1 MRPARALFRFRKGKR
16 RNDDVKRTISIFL
29 KKCHPLKNPHILS
42 QQSIWYM
49 SNLTVAVLAPTDYA
63 KDLGKKGTTSDI
75 TFYNLKKG
83 DATVTFVEPTRYP
96 EKLSSLFYTV
106 SMSDRVVLVVNEI
119 NASFGECVLML
130 QCAGKSSGY
139 LILKNYISPDQIAPL
154 IKGTVLEHYE
164 VLEEDMVGLRE
175 KMLDI
180 AIRQTAHQ
188 KAHETAGK
196 GVVPVDAHFNVKG
209 VGVVVLGSVA
219 QGMIRKHETLRVL
232 PTGKTAQ
239 IRSIQKH
246 DDDAE
251 TAVTGD
257 RVGLA
262 LKNIESEDL
271 DRGFVLTSDPA
282 IGSATTVSGK
292 AQLVKYWPAPLK
304 EGMVLYAGYWMQF
317 LPTRLEK
324 AVVEGDWRMPVLTLT
339 MEKALVY
346 PPGARVVLHYLEGG
360 KLRVVGSLIIE

>member
-1 MRPARALFRFRKGKR
+1 
-16 RNDDVKRTISIFL
+16 
-29 KKCHPLKNPHILS
+29 
-42 QQSIWYM
+42 M
-49 SNLTVAVLAPTDYA
+49 SNLTVAILALPDYA
-63 KDLGKKGTTSDI
+63 KDLGKKGTASDI

-83 DATVTFVEPTRYP
+83 DATVTFIEPTRYP
-96 EKLSSLFYTV
+96 EKLSSLYYAV
-106 SMSDRVVLVVNEI
+106 SMSDRVILVVDEI
-119 NASFGECVLML
+119 NATFGECVLML
-130 QCAGKSSGY
+130 QCANKSVGY
-139 LILKNYISPDQIAPL
+139 LILKSYISPDQIAPL
-154 IKGTVLEHYE
+154 IKGTVLEHYD

-175 KMLDI
+175 KMLEI
-180 AIRQTAHQ
+180 AVKQTAHQ
-188 KAHETAGK
+188 KAHETAGN

-209 VGVVVLGSVA
+209 VGVVVLGSVVK
-219 QGMIRKHETLRVL
+219 GMIRKHETLKVL

-246 DDDAE
+246 DDDAD

-271 DRGFVLTSDPA
+271 DRGFVLASDPA
-282 IGSATTVSGK
+282 ITSATTISGK

-304 EGMVLYAGYWMQF
+304 EGMVLYAGHWMQF
-317 LPTRLEK
+317 LPARLEK
-324 AVVEGDWRMPVLTLT
+324 VVIDNDWRMPILTLT

-360 KLRVVGSLIIE
+360 KLRIVGSIMIQ

>member
-1 MRPARALFRFRKGKR
+1 
-16 RNDDVKRTISIFL
+16 
-29 KKCHPLKNPHILS
+29 
-42 QQSIWYM
+42 M
-49 SNLTVAVLAPTDYA
+49 SNLTVAVLAPPDYA
-63 KDLGKKGTTSDI
+63 KDLGKKGTASDI

-96 EKLSSLFYTV
+96 EKLSSLFYAV
-106 SMSDRVVLVVNEI
+106 SLADRVILVVNEI

-130 QCAGKSSGY
+130 QCAGKSAGY
-139 LILKNYISPDQIAPL
+139 LILKNYISPDQISPL

-164 VLEEDMVGLRE
+164 VIEEDMVGLRE
-175 KMLDI
+175 KMLEI
-180 AIRQTAHQ
+180 AVRQSAHQ
-188 KAHETAGK
+188 KAHENAGK

-219 QGMIRKHETLRVL
+219 QGMIRKHETLKVL
-232 PTGKTAQ
+232 PTEKSAQ

-251 TAVTGD
+251 TAVSGD

-262 LKNIESEDL
+262 LKNIEAEDL
-271 DRGFVLTSDPA
+271 DRGFVLTSDP
-282 IGSATTVSGK
+282 SVRYATTVSGK
-292 AQLVKYWPAPLK
+292 AKLVKYWPAPLK

-324 AVVEGDWRMPVLTLT
+324 AVVDGDWRMPRCPPFCRWR
-339 MEKALVY
+339 KAAGCGIDGY
-346 PPGARVVLHYLEGG
+346 
-360 KLRVVGSLIIE
+360 

>member
-1 MRPARALFRFRKGKR
+1 
-16 RNDDVKRTISIFL
+16 
-29 KKCHPLKNPHILS
+29 
-42 QQSIWYM
+42 M
-49 SNLTVAVLAPTDYA
+49 SNLTVAILAPPDYA
-63 KDLGKKGTTSDI
+63 KDLGKKGTASDI

-83 DATVTFVEPTRYP
+83 DATVTFIEPTRYP

-106 SMSDRVVLVVNEI
+106 SMSDSIILVVDEI
-119 NASFGECVLML
+119 NATFGECVLML

-164 VLEEDMVGLRE
+164 VIEEDMVGLRE
-175 KMLDI
+175 KMLEI
-180 AIRQTAHQ
+180 AVRQTAHQ
-188 KAHETAGK
+188 KAHETAGR

-219 QGMIRKHETLRVL
+219 QGMIKKHETLKVL
-232 PTGKTAQ
+232 PTEKTAQ

-251 TAVTGD
+251 SAISGD

-271 DRGFVLTSDPA
+271 DRGYVLTSDPSVT
-282 IGSATTVSGK
+282 SATTVSGK
-292 AQLVKYWPAPLK
+292 
-304 EGMVLYAGYWMQF
+304 
-317 LPTRLEK
+317 
-324 AVVEGDWRMPVLTLT
+324 
-339 MEKALVY
+339 
-346 PPGARVVLHYLEGG
+346 
-360 KLRVVGSLIIE
+360 

>member
-1 MRPARALFRFRKGKR
+1 
-16 RNDDVKRTISIFL
+16 
-29 KKCHPLKNPHILS
+29 
-42 QQSIWYM
+42 M
-49 SNLTVAVLAPTDYA
+49 SNLTVALLAPPDYA
-63 KDLGKKGTTSDI
+63 RDLGKKGTTSDI

-96 EKLSSLFYTV
+96 EKLSSLFYAV
-106 SMSDRVVLVVNEI
+106 SLSDRVILVVNEI

-130 QCAGKSSGY
+130 QCAGKSAGY

-175 KMLDI
+175 KMRES
-180 AIRQTAHQ
+180 AVRQTAHQ

-219 QGMIRKHETLRVL
+219 QGMIKKHEILNVL

-262 LKNIESEDL
+262 LRNIESEDL
-271 DRGFVLTSDPA
+271 DRGFVLTSDRA
-282 IGSATTVSGK
+282 IKSASTVSGK
-292 AQLVKYWPAPLK
+292 AQLVKYWPSPLK
-304 EGMVLYAGYWMQF
+304 EGMVLYVGHWMQF
-317 LPTRLEK
+317 LPARLEK
-324 AVVEGDWRMPVLTLT
+324 TVVDGDWRMPALTLT

-346 PPGARVVLHYLEGG
+346 PPGARGVLHYLEGG

>member
-1 MRPARALFRFRKGKR
+1 
-16 RNDDVKRTISIFL
+16 
-29 KKCHPLKNPHILS
+29 
-42 QQSIWYM
+42 M
-49 SNLTVAVLAPTDYA
+49 SNLTVAVLAPPDYS

-83 DATVTFVEPTRYP
+83 EATVTFIEPTRYP
-96 EKLSSLFYTV
+96 EKLSSLFYAV
-106 SMSDRVVLVVNEI
+106 SMSDRVILVVNEI
-119 NASFGECVLML
+119 NASFGECVLMI
-130 QCAGKSSGY
+130 QCAAKSSGY

-164 VLEEDMVGLRE
+164 VLEEDMLGLRE
-175 KMLDI
+175 KMLEI
-180 AIRQTAHQ
+180 AVKQTAHQ
-188 KAHETAGK
+188 KVHETAGK

-219 QGMIRKHETLRVL
+219 QGMIKKHETLKVL
-232 PTGKTAQ
+232 PTEKTAQ

-251 TAVTGD
+251 SAIAGD

-271 DRGFVLTSDPA
+271 DRGYVLTNDP
-282 IGSATTVSGK
+282 SVRFSTTVSGK

-304 EGMVLYAGYWMQF
+304 EGMVLYAGHWMQF

-324 AVVEGDWRMPVLTLT
+324 TVVDGDWRMPVLTLT

-360 KLRVVGSLIIE
+360 KLRVVGSMIIE

>member
-1 MRPARALFRFRKGKR
+1 
-16 RNDDVKRTISIFL
+16 
-29 KKCHPLKNPHILS
+29 
-42 QQSIWYM
+42 M
-49 SNLTVAVLAPTDYA
+49 SNLTVAILAPPDYA
-63 KDLGKKGTTSDI
+63 KDLGKKGTASDI

-83 DATVTFVEPTRYP
+83 DATVTFIEPTRYP
-96 EKLSSLFYTV
+96 EKLSSLFYAV
-106 SMSDRVVLVVNEI
+106 SLSNRVVLVVNEI
-119 NASFGECVLML
+119 NATFGECVLML
-130 QCAGKSSGY
+130 QCAGKSAGY
-139 LILKNYISPDQIAPL
+139 LILKNYLSPDQIAPL

-164 VLEEDMVGLRE
+164 VIEEDMVGLRE

-180 AIRQTAHQ
+180 AVKQTAHQ
-188 KAHETAGK
+188 KVHETAGK
-196 GVVPVDAHFNVKG
+196 GIVPVDAHFNVKG

-219 QGMIRKHETLRVL
+219 QGMIKKHETLNVL
-232 PTGKTAQ
+232 PIGKTAQ

-251 TAVTGD
+251 TAVAGD

-271 DRGFVLTSDPA
+271 DRGFVLTNDPA
-282 IGSATTVSGK
+282 VKHATTISGK

-317 LPTRLEK
+317 LPTRVEK
-324 AVVEGDWRMPVLTLT
+324 IIVASDWRMPTLTLT

-346 PPGARVVLHYLEGG
+346 QPGARIVLHYLEGG

>member
-1 MRPARALFRFRKGKR
+1 
-16 RNDDVKRTISIFL
+16 
-29 KKCHPLKNPHILS
+29 
-42 QQSIWYM
+42 M
-49 SNLTVAVLAPTDYA
+49 SNLTVAVLAPPDYA
-63 KDLGKKGTTSDI
+63 KDLGKKGTASDI

-83 DATVTFVEPTRYP
+83 DATVTFIEPTRYP
-96 EKLSSLFYTV
+96 EKLSSLYYAV
-106 SMSDRVVLVVNEI
+106 SMSDRVILVVDEI
-119 NASFGECVLML
+119 NATFGESVLML
-130 QCAGKSSGY
+130 QCANKSSGY
-139 LILKNYISPDQIAPL
+139 LILKNYITQDQIAPL
-154 IKGTVLEHYE
+154 IRGTVLEHYE
-164 VLEEDMVGLRE
+164 VLEEDIVGLRE
-175 KMLDI
+175 KMLEI
-180 AIRQTAHQ
+180 SVKQTAHQ

-196 GVVPVDAHFNVKG
+196 GIVPVDAHFNVKG

-219 QGMIRKHETLRVL
+219 QGMIKKHETLKVL
-232 PTGKTAQ
+232 PTEKTAQ

-251 TAVTGD
+251 SAIAGD

-282 IGSATTVSGK
+282 VKYATMVSGK

-304 EGMVLYAGYWMQF
+304 EGMVLYAGNWMQF

-324 AVVEGDWRMPVLTLT
+324 VVVDGDWRMPTLTLT

-346 PPGARVVLHYLEGG
+346 LPGARVVLHYLEGG
-360 KLRVVGSLIIE
+360 KLRVVGSMIIE

>member
-1 MRPARALFRFRKGKR
+1 
-16 RNDDVKRTISIFL
+16 
-29 KKCHPLKNPHILS
+29 
-42 QQSIWYM
+42 M
-49 SNLTVAVLAPTDYA
+49 SNLTVAILAPPDYA
-63 KDLGKKGTTSDI
+63 KDLGKKGTVSDI

-83 DATVTFVEPTRYP
+83 EATVTFIEPTRYP
-96 EKLSSLFYTV
+96 EKLSSLFYAV
-106 SMSDRVVLVVNEI
+106 SLSDRIVLVVDEI
-119 NASFGECVLML
+119 NATFGECVLML
-130 QCAGKSSGY
+130 QCSGKAKGY

-164 VLEEDMVGLRE
+164 LLEEDIVGLRE

-180 AIRQTAHQ
+180 SVKQTAHQ
-188 KAHETAGK
+188 KTHDGSGK
-196 GVVPVDAHFNVKG
+196 GAVPVDAHFNVKG
-209 VGVVVLGSVA
+209 VGVVVLGFVA
-219 QGMIRKHETLRVL
+219 QGSIKKHDTLKVL
-232 PTGKTAQ
+232 PSEKTAQ

-251 TAVTGD
+251 TAITGD

-271 DRGFVLTSDPA
+271 DRGFVLTNDPA
-282 IGSATTVSGK
+282 IRYATTLSGK

-304 EGMVLYAGYWMQF
+304 EGMVLYAGHWMQF

-324 AVVEGDWRMPVLTLT
+324 IVVEGDWRMPTITLT

-360 KLRVVGSLIIE
+360 KLRVVGSLIIS

>member
-1 MRPARALFRFRKGKR
+1 
-16 RNDDVKRTISIFL
+16 
-29 KKCHPLKNPHILS
+29 
-42 QQSIWYM
+42 M
-49 SNLTVAVLAPTDYA
+49 SNLTVALLAPPDYA
-63 KDLGKKGTTSDI
+63 KDLGKKGTASDI

-96 EKLSSLFYTV
+96 EKLSSLFYAV
-106 SMSDRVVLVVNEI
+106 SMSDCVILVVNEI

-130 QCAGKSSGY
+130 QCAGKSAGY

-164 VLEEDMVGLRE
+164 VIEEDMVGLRE
-175 KMLDI
+175 KMLEI
-180 AIRQTAHQ
+180 AVKQTAHQ
-188 KAHETAGK
+188 KAHETAGN

-219 QGMIRKHETLRVL
+219 QGLIRKHETLKVL

-271 DRGFVLTSDPA
+271 DRGFVLTTDP
-282 IGSATTVSGK
+282 SVRYATTISGK

-304 EGMVLYAGYWMQF
+304 EGMVLYAGHWMQF

-324 AVVEGDWRMPVLTLT
+324 AVVDGDWRMPTLTLT

-346 PPGARVVLHYLEGG
+346 QPGARVVLHYLEGG
-360 KLRVVGSLIIE
+360 KLRVVGSMIIE

>member
-1 MRPARALFRFRKGKR
+1 
-16 RNDDVKRTISIFL
+16 
-29 KKCHPLKNPHILS
+29 
-42 QQSIWYM
+42 M
-49 SNLTVAVLAPTDYA
+49 SNLTVAILAPPDYA
-63 KDLGKKGTTSDI
+63 KDLGKKGTISDI

-83 DATVTFVEPTRYP
+83 EATVTFIEPTRYP

-106 SMSDRVVLVVNEI
+106 SLSDRVVLVVDEI
-119 NASFGECVLML
+119 NATFGECVLML
-130 QCAGKSSGY
+130 QCSGKSKGY
-139 LILKNYISPDQIAPL
+139 LILKNYLSPDQIAPL

-164 VLEEDMVGLRE
+164 VLEEDIVGLRE

-180 AIRQTAHQ
+180 SVKQTAHQ
-188 KAHETAGK
+188 KTHEGSGK
-196 GVVPVDAHFNVKG
+196 GAVPVDAHFNVKG
-209 VGVVVLGSVA
+209 VGVVILGFVA
-219 QGMIRKHETLRVL
+219 QGSIKKHDMLKIL
-232 PTGKTAQ
+232 PSEKTAQ

-251 TAVTGD
+251 TAIIGD

-271 DRGFVLTSDPA
+271 DRGYVLTNDPA
-282 IGSATTVSGK
+282 IKYATTISGK

-304 EGMVLYAGYWMQF
+304 EGMVLYAGHWMQF

-324 AVVEGDWRMPVLTLT
+324 IMVDGDWRMPTITLT

-360 KLRVVGSLIIE
+360 KLRVVGSMIVS